1 MQTRDYWPVRSTNA
15 ESNDD
20 DSIRLEEDSQSIR
33 FEDVSPGVGRPIM
46 EGVKPANGNATLPGH
61 VGRASDDFIAL
72 EPPARDLPVELI
84 GPVSQTQTMVARANE
99 FEDPHPPEQSVNDF
113 VKFFWT
119 EGNWTDLLATSL
131 NWMLLDF
138 TFYLLGVN
146 SARIIPSMF
155 STPKAQA
162 PFPYLVDNEWHTLVA
177 TSIGAILGGAVAIKI
192 MNNSSRR
199 IIQMWSFLVLSM
211 LFVVVGALYVKLLNT
226 TAAAWIVA
234 VYVLCQFFFN
244 AGEFESSRCIFVRLW
259 SCN

>member
-1 MQTRDYWPVRSTNA
+1 MQTRDYWPVRSTDA

-20 DSIRLEEDSQSIR
+20 DSIRLEEESQSIK
-33 FEDVSPGVGRPIM
+33 FDDITPEGGRPTTEEIR
-46 EGVKPANGNATLPGH
+46 PANSNPTLPEHAGQ
-61 VGRASDDFIAL
+61 ASDGFIAL
-72 EPPARDLPVELI
+72 EPPARDLPVGPK
-84 GPVSQTQTMVARANE
+84 GPVNQTQPIVISTND
-99 FEDPHPPEQSVNDF
+99 FEDPHPPEQSVRDF

-138 TFYLLGVN
+138 AFYLLGVN

-155 STPKAQA
+155 STPKVQP
-162 PFPYLVDNEWHTLVA
+162 PFHYLVGNEWHTLVA
-177 TSIGAILGGAVAIKI
+177 TSIGAVLGGAVAIKI
-192 MNNSSRR
+192 MNSSSRR
-199 IIQMWSFLVLSM
+199 IIQMWSFLILSL

-244 AGEFESSRCIFVRLW
+244 AGEFGSSRCTCMSFEL
-259 SCN
+259 